1 MTLARGA
8 PVTGTAPCLIENYA
22 RIACAA
28 PRRVGTMWRVEDMP
42 PPRRPDTPDPDAAPL
57 ASPRA
62 AAEVPEAPGENDTGD
77 GRARWRLAAALFV
90 RWRDTGQSRSL
101 DELVR
106 LLSPV
111 LWHVVRAYGLRR
123 ETAEDV
129 VQATWLAFVRKHD
142 SIQDPEAVSAWLT
155 MTARREA
162 WRASKVD
169 TRADPTED
177 DALELKMPPSA
188 TAEDQAVGQ
197 LEAQRLWDAVSTLDE
212 RCRRLL
218 RIVAFD
224 DRPDYRRIANDLH
237 MPIGSIGPTRQR
249 CLGKLRTRLEGPDGI
264 ERGRA

>member
-1 MTLARGA
+1 VKFADIPVRGSCVDIAADARMTGVEEDPLPRLPELPEPGA
-8 PVTGTAPCLIENYA
+8 VPVT
-22 RIACAA
+22 
-28 PRRVGTMWRVEDMP
+28 
-42 PPRRPDTPDPDAAPL
+42 
-57 ASPRA
+57 SPRVTDQ
-62 AAEVPEAPGENDTGD
+62 VPEAPGDDAGD
-77 GRARWRLAAALFV
+77 RRARWQEAARLFL
-90 RWRDTGQSRSL
+90 RWRDQGDARAL

-129 VQATWLAFVRKHD
+129 VQATWLTFVRKHD
-142 SIQDPEAVSAWLT
+142 TIVDPLAVSAWLT

-162 WRASKVD
+162 WRTAKID
-169 TRADPTED
+169 GRADPTED
-177 DALELKMPPSA
+177 EALERRMPTSA
-188 TAEDQAVGQ
+188 TAEDQAMGE
-197 LEAQRLWDAVSTLDE
+197 LEAQRLWDAVGGLDE

-249 CLGKLRTRLEGPDGI
+249 CLGKLRARLDGPEGMR
-264 ERGRA
+264 RG

>member
-1 MTLARGA
+1 MLFRS
-8 PVTGTAPCLIENYA
+8 
-22 RIACAA
+22 
-28 PRRVGTMWRVEDMP
+28 WRQ
-42 PPRRPDTPDPDAAPL
+42 
-57 ASPRA
+57 
-62 AAEVPEAPGENDTGD
+62 
-77 GRARWRLAAALFV
+77 AAALFV
-90 RWRDTGQSRSL
+90 RWRESADSRAL
-101 DELVR
+101 DDLVR

-177 DALELKMPPSA
+177 ETLELRMPPSA
-188 TAEDQAVGQ
+188 TAEDDAVKQ
-197 LEAQRLWDAVSTLDE
+197 LEAQRLWEAVATLDD

-224 DRPDYRRIANDLH
+224 DRPDYRRIANDLR

-249 CLGKLRTRLEGPDGI
+249 CLGKLRARLEGSDGL
-264 ERGRA
+264 ERGRS